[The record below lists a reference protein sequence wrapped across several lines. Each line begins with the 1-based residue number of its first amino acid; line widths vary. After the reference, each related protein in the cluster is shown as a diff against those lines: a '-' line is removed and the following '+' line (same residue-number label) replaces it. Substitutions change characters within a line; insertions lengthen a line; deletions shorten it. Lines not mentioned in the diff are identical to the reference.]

1 MDSLFFEFY
10 SSYLARGIIL
20 LGLSEIKK
28 RMSTNKTPRIK
39 KTGLVVHKPVFIPTL
54 IIIIVS
60 VTLALLF
67 HEQSEATFNRMQ
79 NFVSEKGG
87 WIYTLSVNAFIIF
100 CLYLAFGKYGNVRI
114 GGPNA
119 KPEFKGPAWFAM
131 LFSAGIGN
139 GLVLFS
145 IADPVRDF
153 ISPPRLGPETDT
165 ALIAQEAIN
174 FSFLHHGIHGWAIY
188 SVIGLALAYFTYN
201 RKMPLTIRSA
211 FYPILG
217 DRIYSW
223 IGDAIDVIAV
233 VATLFGLATTLGFGV
248 GQINAGM
255 NHVFGVPT
263 SLLFQY
269 IIILTIT
276 GIATISVVSGV
287 NKGVKFL
294 SELNIGIAVVLFLL
308 VLILGPTAFILKGYV
323 QNIGSYL
330 TNFIDMATWSGNYGE
345 SSWHNNVTL
354 MYWGWWASWSPFVGT
369 FIARVS
375 RGRTI
380 KQFVLGVLLLPALVT
395 FLWFSAFGGTT
406 MLGLI
411 QGDFALVDA
420 VKENISTALFV
431 FFEKFPFAIVLKIL
445 GMLLICSFIITSADS
460 GALVVDSITSGGH
473 RRTPPMQR
481 ILWASL
487 SGIIAAALL
496 TGGGLNTL
504 QAAVTISGMP
514 FAILLVVMCISL
526 IIGIHED
533 YNIEQRRL
541 KMKETESYKA
551 SISKIMEEEKKAQ
564 ISEQSIE
571 LQASDEKVTRP
582 ELNKGGDN

>member
-1 MDSLFFEFY
+1 MSENKLP
-10 SSYLARGIIL
+10 SSNRF
-20 LGLSEIKK
+20 
-28 RMSTNKTPRIK
+28 
-39 KTGLVVHKPVFIPTL
+39 GLVIHKPVFIPTL
-54 IIIIVS
+54 IIVVVS
-60 VTLALLF
+60 VVLALLF
-67 HEQSEATFNRMQ
+67 HKESQLIFQ
-79 NFVSEKGG
+79 QVQDVVSEKGG
-87 WIYTLSVNAFIIF
+87 WIYTLSVNAFIVF
-100 CLYLAFGKYGNVRI
+100 CLYLAFGKYGSVRI
-114 GGPNA
+114 GGPDA
-119 KPEFKGPAWFAM
+119 KPEFKVSAWFAM

-153 ISPPRLGPETDT
+153 VTPPRLPAGTDPSV
-165 ALIAQEAIN
+165 IAQEAIN

-217 DRIYSW
+217 DRIYGW
-223 IGDAIDVIAV
+223 IGDTIDVVAV

-248 GQINAGM
+248 GQINAGLT
-255 NHVFGVPT
+255 HVFGIP
-263 SLLFQY
+263 SSIFIQY
-269 IIILTIT
+269 GVILGIT
-276 GIATISVVSGV
+276 LIATLSVISGV

-294 SELNIGIAVVLFLL
+294 SELNIGIAVILFLL

-330 TNFIDMATWSGNYGE
+330 HNFVDLATWSGNYGD
-345 SSWHNNVTL
+345 SGWHNNVTL

-380 KQFVLGVLLLPALVT
+380 KQFILGVLLLPALVT

-406 MLGLI
+406 MLGLLE
-411 QGDFALVDA
+411 GDFALVDA
-420 VKENISTALFV
+420 VKDNISTALFV
-431 FFEKFPFAIVLKIL
+431 FFEKFPFSIIFKIL

-460 GALVVDSITSGGH
+460 GALVVDSITSGGQ
-473 RRTPPMQR
+473 RRTPAMQR

-496 TGGGLNTL
+496 TGGGLDTL
-504 QAAVTISGMP
+504 QAAVTISGLP
-514 FAILLVVMCISL
+514 FAILLVIMCVSL
-526 IIGIHED
+526 FIGIRED
-533 YNIEQRRL
+533 FNMDLRRT
-541 KMKETESYKA
+541 KMKETESYKS
-551 SISKIMEEEKKAQ
+551 SIAKILDEERQALQLGHEDVESTNAKPT
-564 ISEQSIE
+564 EPIE
-571 LQASDEKVTRP
+571 VKTDE
-582 ELNKGGDN
+582 NKSSQ